1 VGHSITGGFVY
12 RGTEFPD
19 LEGIYFY
26 GDFTSGRIWGLQNEI
41 IADERVWES
50 IELLDSPYQ
59 ISTFGE
65 DQAGEL
71 FLADF
76 GAGEIY
82 QIVSP

>member
-1 VGHSITGGFVY
+1 SITGGFVY

-71 FLADF
+71 FLADY